1 MFFKL
6 RGRLNLP
13 MRVIFFDLKKDHTD
27 TLLTVI
33 EVLKK
38 GGVIVYPTDTVY
50 GLGANACDYK
60 AVEQIFK
67 IKKRPLTKP
76 LPIIARNINW
86 VKELAYIPP
95 KLEKILVKIW
105 PGSVTIILPK
115 KDIIP
120 SVVTASRKN
129 VGIRIPDSEFTDKLM
144 GKFGYPLTATSAN
157 ISGEEGSRDP
167 KKIIEAFQDQLWK
180 PDLILDAGIL
190 PKSLPSTILDL
201 STIQPKILR
210 VGPTKPAQLME
221 ILGLDKKTYPKR
233 S

>member
-1 MFFKL
+1 MFFK
-6 RGRLNLP
+6 LNLP
-13 MRVIFFDLKKDHTD
+13 MRVISFDLKKDYTD
-27 TLLTVI
+27 TLLTAI

-38 GGVIVYPTDTVY
+38 GGVIVYPTDTIY
-50 GLGANACDYK
+50 GLGTNACDYK

-67 IKKRPLTKP
+67 IKKRQLIKP

-95 KLEKILVKIW
+95 KLEKILAKIW

-115 KDIIP
+115 KDIVP
-120 SVVTASRKN
+120 SVVTANRKN
-129 VGIRIPDSEFTDKLM
+129 VGIRIPDSKFTDKLM

-157 ISGEEGSRDP
+157 ISGEEGLRDP
-167 KKIIEAFQDQLWK
+167 KKIIEEFRDQLWK

-221 ILGLDKKTYPKR
+221 ILGLDQKTHSKR
-233 S
+233 N

>member
-1 MFFKL
+1 MKIIS
-6 RGRLNLP
+6 LNLKQDYTQ
-13 MRVIFFDLKKDHTD
+13 V
-27 TLLTVI
+27 LTATI

-38 GGVIVYPTDTVY
+38 GGVIVYPTDTIY
-50 GLGANACDYK
+50 GLGVNACDYR

-67 IKKRPLTKP
+67 IKKRTLTKP

-86 VKELAYIPP
+86 VKELAYVPP
-95 KLEKILVKIW
+95 KLEKFLAKIW

-120 SVVTASRKN
+120 SLVTANRKN
-129 VGIRIPDSEFTDKLM
+129 IGIRIPDFEFTDKLM
-144 GKFGYPLTATSAN
+144 GKFGYSLTATSAN
-157 ISGEEGSRDP
+157 ISGETNEESSRNP
-167 KKIIEAFQDQLWK
+167 KKIIEAFQNQLWK

-210 VGPTKPAQLME
+210 VGQTKPAQLME
-221 ILGLDKKTYPKR
+221 ILGLDKKTYSKR